1 MKIVLRKT
9 VRRMVMLLVAI
20 STFIVG
26 FLAFYFY
33 AEAASFLFKSKQS
46 TPETTPTLTT
56 QMAAPSILPRS
67 FAFSTPEYQ
76 AASSEQPACPNCIQD
91 ELCGLCEPLTGEYE
105 NYDYSFA
112 LTIPGELLAM
122 KAPAPAKDYG
132 FIARLSSDSQATIE
146 VEGSAN
152 EVSWGSLNEAANAHI
167 DYLKASAKDVTV
179 LKRNPARLGKR
190 PAIRYVVQYT
200 NISTGLLMIE
210 DKTIAIR
217 KDVEEKQYW
226 VIYAVSL
233 ETPALRYSGNIAAL
247 EKVLRLWK
255 ETETQGC

>member
-1 MKIVLRKT
+1 
-9 VRRMVMLLVAI
+9 MVMLLVAF

-33 AEAASFLFKSKQS
+33 AEAASFLFTPKQP

-56 QMAAPSILPRS
+56 RMAAPSLLPPPL
-67 FAFSTPEYQ
+67 TPYMPENQ
-76 AASSEQPACPNCIQD
+76 TTSSDQPACPSCIQD

-105 NYDYSFA
+105 NYEYSFA

-152 EVSWGSLNEAANAHI
+152 EVSWGSVNEAANAHI

-190 PAIRYVVQYT
+190 QAIRYVVQYT
-200 NISTGLLMIE
+200 NVSTGLLMIE

-217 KDVEEKQYW
+217 KDGDEKQYW
-226 VIYAVSL
+226 VVYAVSL
-233 ETPALRYSGNIAAL
+233 QTPAPRYSGNIAAL

-255 ETETQGC
+255 EMETDGC